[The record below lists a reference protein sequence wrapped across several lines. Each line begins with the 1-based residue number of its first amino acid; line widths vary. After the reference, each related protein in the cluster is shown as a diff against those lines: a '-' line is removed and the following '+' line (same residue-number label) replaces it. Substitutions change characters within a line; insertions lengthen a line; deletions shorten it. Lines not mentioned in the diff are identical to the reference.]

1 MQTFFEATANQKA
14 LANIGRSMMDFS
26 ENYTGLGKLKDEQ
39 LTELNELSH
48 VGNMLTHYGAPFG
61 TTFKSFTEADL
72 QLIAQFMRGT
82 LQTQTRLE
90 A

>member
-1 MQTFFEATANQKA
+1 MQFFEATQNQKA

-26 ENYTGLGKLKDEQ
+26 ENFQGLGRLTDEQ

-61 TTFKSFTEADL
+61 TTLKSFTEADL
-72 QLIAQFMRGT
+72 QLIAKFMKKE
-82 LQTQTRLE
+82 LDTQAL
-90 A
+90 